1 MGSYLLMGDELGS
14 ATGIDRLVASSGL
27 SIPIFTLNGKIDFL
41 IFYTDFEW
49 KMSPKNWRFWVVLDV
64 STRSSR
70 IRKLFGPAY
79 APLFDGQ
86 CVQFAS
92 FNFALVDENRLQAA
106 LSAFWLVQ
114 LVQES
119 CFSWPNPLT
128 INKNARS
135 TTTTIDAGII
145 PVSYTHLTLPTTP
158 YV

>member
-1 MGSYLLMGDELGS
+1 
-14 ATGIDRLVASSGL
+14 
-27 SIPIFTLNGKIDFL
+27 
-41 IFYTDFEW
+41 
-49 KMSPKNWRFWVVLDV
+49 MSPKNWRFWVVLDV

-145 PVSYTHLTLPTTP
+145 RTRYVCITYILRSMTWMVSQKETVGLYRYRQCKHKLLDNTIRRLYVAAEELATHSPL
-158 YV
+158 